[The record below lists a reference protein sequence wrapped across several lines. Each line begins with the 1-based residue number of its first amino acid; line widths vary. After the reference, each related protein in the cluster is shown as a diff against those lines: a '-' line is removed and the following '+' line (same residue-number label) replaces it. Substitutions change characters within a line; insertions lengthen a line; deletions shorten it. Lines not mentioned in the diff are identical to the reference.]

1 MLGSKGSGMDVAE
14 GSIRRLQRIAYGA
27 DATPDERE
35 QAVNELA
42 RLAVLGTRRGEVR
55 SAGPV
60 EPSGEVLASDDV
72 SDDASDPVTER
83 PPSHHPLE
91 HSRPLR
97 WALVA
102 GALGLVVGGLLGWG
116 VGQRMPA
123 DLASPSAAA
132 PSESEESGT
141 PLEEAGLL
149 RVFDRLPP
157 AAESDRVA
165 SVDEM
170 IDPETVRLLAT
181 RVDGP
186 AAHLARTSDGAN
198 VCLVLLMPVGPARI
212 ECTVDGM
219 LPSDGLKILYGAEG
233 YGLAAAELDQS
244 GTVSLGLVGPS

>member
-1 MLGSKGSGMDVAE
+1 MDVE
-14 GSIRRLQRIAYGA
+14 QGSIRRLQRIAYGA
-27 DATPDERE
+27 DATSDERE

-42 RLAVLGTRRGEVR
+42 RLAVLGTRRVEAVSG
-55 SAGPV
+55 GPAV
-60 EPSGEVLASDDV
+60 PSDQVFASDDV
-72 SDDASDPVTER
+72 MDAASDSLIER
-83 PPSHHPLE
+83 EASHHTSE
-91 HSRPLR
+91 HPGPLR

-102 GALGLVVGGLLGWG
+102 GALGLVVGGMLGWG

-123 DLASPSAAA
+123 DFASPSAAA
-132 PSESEESGT
+132 PSRSGESGT
-141 PLEEAGLL
+141 PLEETGLL

-165 SVDEM
+165 RVDEM
-170 IDPETVRLLAT
+170 IDPESVRLLAT

-186 AAHLARTSDGAN
+186 AAHLARTSDGEN

-212 ECTVDGM
+212 ECTVDGR
-219 LPSDGLKILYGAEG
+219 LPADGLQILYGAEG